1 MQCNVQYYQQEREDN
16 LKNLRRVG
24 KIEVSAILDQ
34 YSMMRILFP
43 KIDER
48 EFRVLIKLHESQMAL
63 GYYREAE

>member
-16 LKNLRRVG
+16 LKNLCRVG
-24 KIEVSAILDQ
+24 KIEISA
-34 YSMMRILFP
+34 SMMRILFP

-48 EFRVLIKLHESQMAL
+48 EFRVPIKLHESQMAS